1 MLLFVQ
7 SLPSL
12 SNVHIQNYRKVRLKK
27 KDREKKMF
35 GILRNHPRAK
45 GSFNNYVGRWSPK
58 GLFMSKFRVRNA
70 HVEVDMWSKKN
81 KTIST

>member
-1 MLLFVQ
+1 
-7 SLPSL
+7 
-12 SNVHIQNYRKVRLKK
+12 
-27 KDREKKMF
+27 MF

-45 GSFNNYVGRWSPK
+45 GSFNNYVGRWSQK